1 MILNNLIEL
10 KNTET
15 PVSIPLI
22 QTKKALLN
30 LRAINHKLRLQLLQ
44 ILDENK
50 GITVT
55 DIFIKLRIEQ
65 SVASQHL
72 AALRRA
78 GFVKTT
84 RKGKFIYYNVN
95 YDRLN
100 LFTQLIQQM
109 Q

>member
-1 MILNNLIEL
+1 MNPNHLVEL
-10 KNTET
+10 KSNDELAVIHT
-15 PVSIPLI
+15 IK
-22 QTKKALLN
+22 TKKALLN
-30 LRAINHKLRLQLLQ
+30 LRAINHKLRLQILQ

-78 GFVKTT
+78 GFVKTI
-84 RKGKFIYYNVN
+84 RKGKFIYYSVN
-95 YDRLN
+95 YERVI
-100 LFTQLIQQM
+100 LFTKLIEQM

>member
-1 MILNNLIEL
+1 MIQNQLIEL
-10 KNTET
+10 KNNEN
-15 PVSIPLI
+15 PVVLHII

-30 LRAINHKLRLQLLQ
+30 LRAINHKLRTQILK

-84 RKGKFIYYNVN
+84 RKGKFIYYSVN
-95 YDRLN
+95 YERLN
-100 LFTQLIQQM
+100 NFTKLIEQM

>member
-1 MILNNLIEL
+1 MNPNQIIEL
-10 KNTET
+10 NSNQI
-15 PVSIPLI
+15 PVAIHTI
-22 QTKKALLN
+22 QTKKALIN

-65 SVASQHL
+65 SVVSQHL

-84 RKGKFIYYNVN
+84 RKGKFIYYAVN
-95 YDRLN
+95 YERIQV
-100 LFTQLIQQM
+100 FTELIKQM

>member
-1 MILNNLIEL
+1 MNPTNLVEL
-10 KNTET
+10 KHNDI
-15 PVSIPLI
+15 PVSIHTI
-22 QTKKALLN
+22 KTKKALLN
-30 LRAINHKLRLQLLQ
+30 IRAINHKLRLQILE

-84 RKGKFIYYNVN
+84 RKGKFIYYTVN
-95 YDRLN
+95 YERLN
-100 LFTQLIQQM
+100 VFTQLIEQM